1 MLSVTA
7 TRQGDLFGFSEGMRA
22 RSLRARG
29 LKAQTEWK
37 AEGVVA
43 IEFLAARV
51 LCQLVLV

>member
-1 MLSVTA
+1 
-7 TRQGDLFGFSEGMRA
+7 MRG
-22 RSLRARG
+22 RSLRAKGR
-29 LKAQTEWK
+29 KAQTEWK